1 MRPGLVL
8 WALGALGALWT
19 AAWAFVLLRSRAGP
33 AFDAIEPVENRL
45 RLRLLAAFGVIAL
58 LLFALTLRAYPYP
71 RFRTQALGVPVD
83 TVGVLGAQWGW
94 SLDRNTVPAHVP
106 VEFVVRSKDVN
117 HDFAVYDAGG
127 TLLVQVQAMPGYAN
141 RLVYRFDRPG
151 TYTVRCLEYCG
162 LFHHIM
168 LTTFTVR

>member
-8 WALGALGALWT
+8 WALGALGVLWT
-19 AAWAFVLLRSRAGP
+19 AAWAFVLLRSRGGP
-33 AFDAIEPVENRL
+33 AFEAIEPAENRL
-45 RLRLLAAFGVIAL
+45 RLRLLAAFGVLAL
-58 LLFALTLRAYPYP
+58 LLFAVTLHAYPYP
-71 RFRTQALGVPVD
+71 RFRTEALGVPVD

-94 SLDRNTVPAHVP
+94 SLDRTTVPAHVP

-117 HDFAVYDAGG
+117 HDFAVYNAGG

-141 RLVYRFDRPG
+141 RLIYRFDRPG

-162 LFHHIM
+162 MFHHIM

>member
-8 WALGALGALWT
+8 WALGALGVLWT
-19 AAWAFVLLRSRAGP
+19 AAWAFVLLRSRPGP
-33 AFDAIEPVENRL
+33 AFDAIEPAENRL
-45 RLRLLAAFGVIAL
+45 RLRLLAGFGVIAL
-58 LLFALTLRAYPYP
+58 LLFALTLHAYPYP
-71 RFRTQALGVPVD
+71 RFRTQALGAPVD
-83 TVGVLGAQWGW
+83 TIGVLGAQWGW
-94 SLDRNTVPAHVP
+94 SLDRTTVPAHVP

-127 TLLVQVQAMPGYAN
+127 TLFVQVQAMPGYAN
-141 RLVYRFDRPG
+141 RLIYRFDRPG

-162 LFHHIM
+162 IFHHIM